1 MVFQYLAFD
10 LGKRGFHRLHLVQYV
25 DTIAVVGHHLG
36 DAANLSFDAA
46 KPVDFLIDCTF
57 GHIFPLVLVPYG
69 GIYEPMQK
77 TNMKF
82 SRRSMIGSLAA
93 LSGLA
98 ALPMPA
104 WATGKMSGHGGGPV
118 RKGINEL
125 SGANIDLHIANGS
138 FATGGRSGHA
148 IAVNGTV
155 PGPLIRMKEGEKTL
169 LSVHNMLDVDSS
181 IHWHGLLL
189 PFQFDGVPGISFPGI
204 KPGAR
209 FDVPFTPR
217 QSGTYWWHSHS
228 GLQEQLGHYGPI
240 IIDPA
245 GPDPV
250 QYDRE
255 HIILLSEFTP
265 MHPHAIMKKLK
276 VAEGYFSMQKTTATD
291 DYDLSSEDR
300 RMWGRMRMMPTDIA
314 DVSAPTFSYLINGH
328 GPDDGLELPYK
339 PGERVRLRLING
351 SAMTFFNIRL
361 PGLPMTVVQADGINV
376 QPVTVDELQI
386 GVAETYDVIVTPTT
400 EGAFALAA
408 ESMDRSG
415 MAQASLTSQPGRKA
429 SFPDLRDPPLL
440 TMTDM
445 GMDHGEDQGDGGHGA
460 HGAQTATPADHS
472 KMNHGAAAIPA
483 PPAKDHSGHDMSAMA
498 TGEATTGH
506 DMASMNMDMGSM
518 NMRDTSMLPDSV
530 EVGPGID
537 MVAMNP
543 QDRTGYPGL
552 GLDNVPHRVLNYRML
567 KSIKMDHYKRAPDR
581 EMELHLT
588 GNMERYMWSFDGK
601 KMSAVGDDPIRF
613 GYNERVRVKLVNDT
627 MMAHPIHLHGMFF
640 EIVNGQG
647 HHQPKKHTV
656 IVQPGSSATFDVT
669 TDEPGDWAFHCHLLY
684 HMHAGMM
691 QTVSV
696 AFPGDAA

>member
-1 MVFQYLAFD
+1 MIKSNASL
-10 LGKRGFHRLHLVQYV
+10 
-25 DTIAVVGHHLG
+25 
-36 DAANLSFDAA
+36 
-46 KPVDFLIDCTF
+46 
-57 GHIFPLVLVPYG
+57 
-69 GIYEPMQK
+69 
-77 TNMKF
+77 
-82 SRRSMIGSLAA
+82 SRRRMITSLAA
-93 LSGLA
+93 LSGAA

-104 WATGKMSGHGGGPV
+104 WSMGKTSGHGEGAV

-125 SGANIDLHIANGS
+125 SGAKIDLHIADGR

-155 PGPLIRMKEGEKTL
+155 PGPLIRLKEGEQTI

-181 IHWHGLLL
+181 VHWHGLLL

-204 KPGAR
+204 RPGAR
-209 FDVPFTPR
+209 FDVPLTPR

-228 GLQEQLGHYGPI
+228 GLQEQVGHYGPI

-250 QYDRE
+250 QYERE

-265 MHPHAIMKKLK
+265 MHPHQIMKKLK
-276 VAEGYFSMQKTTATD
+276 VAEGYFSMQKTSATD
-291 DYDLSSEDR
+291 DYPLSAEQR

-314 DVSAPTFSYLINGH
+314 DVSAPTYTYLINGH
-328 GPDDGLELPYK
+328 GPEDGLELPYK
-339 PGERVRLRLING
+339 PGERVRLRIING
-351 SAMTFFNIRL
+351 SAMTFFNVRL
-361 PGLPMTVVQADGINV
+361 PGLPMTVVQADGMNV
-376 QPVTVDELQI
+376 QPVAVDELQI
-386 GVAETYDVIVTPTT
+386 GVAETYDVIVTPTAA
-400 EGAFALAA
+400 GAFAIAA

-429 SFPDLRDPPLL
+429 AFPALRDPPLL
-440 TMTDM
+440 SMVDM
-445 GMDHGEDQGDGGHGA
+445 GHGGMDHGKMDHAAMGHAMPEASPTGGH
-460 HGAQTATPADHS
+460 D
-472 KMNHGAAAIPA
+472 
-483 PPAKDHSGHDMSAMA
+483 
-498 TGEATTGH
+498 GH
-506 DMASMNMDMGSM
+506 DMASMSGGMD
-518 NMRDTSMLPDSV
+518 MRDTSLLPDTV
-530 EVGPGID
+530 KVGPGID
-537 MVAMNP
+537 MVSMNP

-552 GLDNVPHRVLNYRML
+552 GLDDVQHRVLNYRL
-567 KSIKMDHYKRAPDR
+567 LRSLEMDHQKRSPDR

-601 KMSAVGDDPIRF
+601 KFSAVGDDPIRF
-613 GYNERVRVKLVNDT
+613 GFDERVRVKLVNDT

-640 EIVNGQG
+640 ELVNGQG

-696 AFPGDAA
+696 AFPEGAA

>member
-1 MVFQYLAFD
+1 MVLEDLALD
-10 LGKRGFHRLHLVQYV
+10 LGEGRLDRLHLVQDV
-25 DTIAVVGHHLG
+25 DAIAVVADHLG
-36 DAANLSFDAA
+36 DAPHLPLDTAE
-46 KPVDFLIDCTF
+46 PVEFLIHCTF
-57 GHIFPLVLVPYG
+57 GHVFSLVLIPYR
-69 GIYEPMQK
+69 GIDEAMRNSK
-77 TNMKF
+77 MKY
-82 SRRSMIGSLAA
+82 SRRTMIGSLAA

-98 ALPMPA
+98 VLPMPA
-104 WATGKMSGHGGGPV
+104 WASGQMSRHKGGSM
-118 RKGINEL
+118 RKGIHEL
-125 SGANIDLHIANGS
+125 SGAKIDLHIGEGS
-138 FATGGRSGHA
+138 FATGGCTGHA

-155 PGPLIRMKEGEKTL
+155 PGPLIRMKEGEQTI
-169 LSVHNMLDVDSS
+169 LSVHNMLSEDSS

-204 KPGAR
+204 RPGAR
-209 FDVPFTPR
+209 FDVPLTPR

-228 GLQEQLGHYGPI
+228 GLQEQAGHYGPI

-245 GPDPV
+245 APDPV
-250 QYDRE
+250 EYDRE

-265 MHPHAIMKKLK
+265 MHPHQIMKKLK
-276 VAEGYFSMQKTTATD
+276 VSEGYFSMQKTSASD
-291 DYDLSSEDR
+291 DYPLSAEER
-300 RMWGRMRMMPTDIA
+300 LMWGRMRMMPTDIA
-314 DVSAPTFSYLINGH
+314 DVSAPTYTYLINGH
-328 GPDDGLELPYK
+328 GPEDGLELPFV
-339 PGERVRLRLING
+339 PGERVRLRIING
-351 SAMTFFNIRL
+351 SAMSFFNIRL
-361 PGLPMTVVQADGINV
+361 PGLPMTVVQADGMNV
-376 QPVTVDELQI
+376 QPVEVDELQI
-386 GVAETYDVIVTPTT
+386 GVAETYDVIVTPI
-400 EGAFALAA
+400 EAGAFAIAA

-429 SFPDLRDPPLL
+429 AFPALRDPPLL
-440 TMTDM
+440 SMVDM
-445 GMDHGEDQGDGGHGA
+445 GHGGMDHGGA
-460 HGAQTATPADHS
+460 SDDAPMDHS
-472 KMNHGAAAIPA
+472 KMDHAAMGHAMPEAAPA
-483 PPAKDHSGHDMSAMA
+483 DAHSGHDMSAM
-498 TGEATTGH
+498 
-506 DMASMNMDMGSM
+506 DMSGGM
-518 NMRDTSMLPDSV
+518 NMRDTSLLPDTV

-537 MVAMNP
+537 MVAMAP

-567 KSIKMDHYKRAPDR
+567 KSLAMDHHKRAPDR

-601 KMSAVGDDPIRF
+601 KFSAVGDDPIRF

-640 EIVNGQG
+640 ELVNGQG

-696 AFPGDAA
+696 AFPDGAA

>member
-1 MVFQYLAFD
+1 M
-10 LGKRGFHRLHLVQYV
+10 
-25 DTIAVVGHHLG
+25 
-36 DAANLSFDAA
+36 N
-46 KPVDFLIDCTF
+46 
-57 GHIFPLVLVPYG
+57 
-69 GIYEPMQK
+69 
-77 TNMKF
+77 F
-82 SRRSMIGSLAA
+82 SRRAMIGSLAA
-93 LSGLA
+93 LSSTA

-104 WATGKMSGHGGGPV
+104 WAKGRMNHKMGGAM
-118 RKGINEL
+118 RKGIHEL
-125 SGANIDLHIANGS
+125 SGSKIDLHIGDGS

-148 IAVNGTV
+148 IAVNGSV
-155 PGPLIRMKEGEKTL
+155 PGPLIRLKEGQDVT
-169 LSVHNMLDVDSS
+169 LSVHNMLNVDSS

-209 FDVPFTPR
+209 FDVPIKLR

-228 GLQEQLGHYGPI
+228 GLQEQSGHYGPI

-245 GPDPV
+245 GEDPV
-250 QYDRE
+250 RYDRE

-265 MHPHAIMKKLK
+265 MHPHQIMKKLK
-276 VAEGYFSMQKTTATD
+276 VSEGYFSQQKTAAFD
-291 DYDLSSEDR
+291 DYDFSGEER
-300 RMWGRMRMMPTDIA
+300 RMWGQMRMMPTDIA
-314 DVSAPTFSYLINGH
+314 DVSAPTYTYLINGH

-339 PGERVRLRLING
+339 RGERVRLRIING
-351 SAMTFFNIRL
+351 SAMTFFNVRL

-376 QPVTVDELQI
+376 QPVEVDELQI
-386 GVAETYDVIVTPTT
+386 GVAETYDVIVTPS
-400 EGAFALAA
+400 EDGAFALAA

-415 MAQASLTSQPGRKA
+415 MAQATLTSQPGRKA
-429 SFPDLRDPPLL
+429 SFPELRDPPLL
-440 TMTDM
+440 SMTDM
-445 GMDHGEDQGDGGHGA
+445 GHGGMAEGGHGG
-460 HGAQTATPADHS
+460 HGGGMDHS
-472 KMNHGAAAIPA
+472 KMDHAAMDHAMPDPA
-483 PPAKDHSGHDMSAMA
+483 PAADHSGHDMSAM
-498 TGEATTGH
+498 
-506 DMASMNMDMGSM
+506 DMSGGMT
-518 NMRDTSMLPDSV
+518 MRDTNLLPDSV

-567 KSIKMDHYKRAPDR
+567 KSVEMDHNKREPDR

-588 GNMERYMWSFDGK
+588 GNMERYMWSLDGK
-601 KMSAVGDDPIRF
+601 KFSAVGDDPIRF

-640 EIVNGQG
+640 ELVNGQG

-696 AFPGDAA
+696 AFPKDA

>member
-1 MVFQYLAFD
+1 M
-10 LGKRGFHRLHLVQYV
+10 
-25 DTIAVVGHHLG
+25 
-36 DAANLSFDAA
+36 N
-46 KPVDFLIDCTF
+46 
-57 GHIFPLVLVPYG
+57 
-69 GIYEPMQK
+69 
-77 TNMKF
+77 F
-82 SRRSMIGSLAA
+82 SRRQILGRSALA
-93 LSGLA
+93 GVA
-98 ALPMPA
+98 ATLPMPL
-104 WATGKMSGHGGGPV
+104 WATGNMGGKMGGAV
-118 RKGINEL
+118 RKGMDEL
-125 SGANIDLHIANGS
+125 SGARVDLHIGEGR

-155 PGPLIRMKEGEKTL
+155 PGPLIRLKEGEQTI

-181 IHWHGLLL
+181 VHWHGLLL

-204 KPGAR
+204 RPGGR
-209 FDVPFTPR
+209 FDVPLTPR

-228 GLQEQLGHYGPI
+228 GLQEQAGHYGPI

-265 MHPHAIMKKLK
+265 MHPHQIMKKLK
-276 VAEGYFSMQKTTATD
+276 VSEGYFSMQKTSASD
-291 DYDLSSEDR
+291 DYPLSAEER

-314 DVSAPTFSYLINGH
+314 DVSAPTYTYLINGH
-328 GPDDGLELPYK
+328 GPEDGLELPVT
-339 PGERVRLRLING
+339 PGERVRLRIING

-361 PGLPMTVVQADGINV
+361 PGLPMTVVQADGMNV
-376 QPVTVDELQI
+376 QPVEVDELQI
-386 GVAETYDVIVTPTT
+386 GVAETYDVIVTPTGT
-400 EGAFALAA
+400 GAFAIAA

-429 SFPDLRDPPLL
+429 AFPTLRDPPLL
-440 TMTDM
+440 SMVDM
-445 GMDHGEDQGDGGHGA
+445 GHGGMDHDGASDDAPMDHGKMDHAAMGHAMPEAA
-460 HGAQTATPADHS
+460 HG
-472 KMNHGAAAIPA
+472 
-483 PPAKDHSGHDMSAMA
+483 
-498 TGEATTGH
+498 GH
-506 DMASMNMDMGSM
+506 DMATMDMSGGM
-518 NMRDTSMLPDSV
+518 KMRDTSLLPGSV
-530 EVGPGID
+530 KVGPGID

-552 GLDNVPHRVLNYRML
+552 GLDKVPHRVLNYRLL
-567 KSIKMDHYKRAPDR
+567 KSLAMDHHKRAPDR

-588 GNMERYMWSFDGK
+588 GNMERYMWSFDGRTF
-601 KMSAVGDDPIRF
+601 SAVGDDPIRF
-613 GYNERVRVKLVNDT
+613 AHNERVRVKLVNDT

-640 EIVNGQG
+640 ELVNGQG

-696 AFPGDAA
+696 AFPRGAAA